1 MIEPSNRR
9 RGLSL
14 GHMAGIG
21 AVAVVGGIVAV
32 VIFLWVAHLVFSIIA
47 IAAVVVVI
55 GLVVRWLV
63 GRALR

>member
-1 MIEPSNRR
+1 MIEPRDRR
-9 RGLSL
+9 QGLGL
-14 GHMAGIG
+14 GHLVGIG

-32 VIFLWVAHLVFSIIA
+32 VIFLWIARLVFSLLA

-63 GRALR
+63 TRALR